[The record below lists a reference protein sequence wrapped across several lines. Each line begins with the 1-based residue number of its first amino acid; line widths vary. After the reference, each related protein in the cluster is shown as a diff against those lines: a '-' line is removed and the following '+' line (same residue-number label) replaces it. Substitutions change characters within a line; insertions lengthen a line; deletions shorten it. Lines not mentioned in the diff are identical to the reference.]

1 MPIRTIIIDDHRLF
15 SDGLSLI
22 LRESPDFEV
31 VHQTFDSRRAFDD
44 CQRHRPDL
52 VLVDYNMP
60 HLDGLAVVRQLKEL
74 PDPCRLVVI
83 SMYAEKREI
92 TRFKTLGIDGYLAKT
107 IPAEELLDALRQIM
121 TGQKVIE
128 PTETPAPVVDDYF
141 SIRQQLTPRET
152 EILRCVGQDLTT
164 EQIAERLSLS
174 FYTVQT
180 HRKNISRKL
189 PFTSRKDLYDFLKT
203 LPEWL

>member
-15 SDGLSLI
+15 NDGLSLI

-31 VHQTFDSRRAFDD
+31 VQQVYDSRRAFDD
-44 CQRHRPDL
+44 CLSFRPDL

-60 HLDGLAVVRQLKEL
+60 YLDGLAVVRQLKKL
-74 PDPCRLVVI
+74 PNPCKLVVI

-92 TRFKTLGIDGYLAKT
+92 ARFKAVGVDGYLTKT

-121 TGQKVIE
+121 AGQKVME

-141 SIRQQLTPRET
+141 KIRQQLTPRET
-152 EILRCVGQDLTT
+152 EILRCVGQDMTT
-164 EQIAERLSLS
+164 EGIAERLGLS
-174 FYTVQT
+174 FFTVQT

-189 PFTSRKDLYDFLKT
+189 PFTTKKALYDFLKT
-203 LPEWL
+203 LDQP